1 MFLSSHLEAD
11 LQDTLGENYRA
22 QADLNVGKFTQS
34 PPRVQ
39 PGTLLWE
46 PMLFH
51 QLIPGTKKKKKI
63 QRGETEYI
71 MRRCKVVTN
80 LALRPCLQGDWD
92 AIHMKD
98 PIQPGGGDLVHG
110 R

>member
-1 MFLSSHLEAD
+1 MGAD
-11 LQDTLGENYRA
+11 AFPLANPWYQ
-22 QADLNVGKFTQS
+22 K
-34 PPRVQ
+34 
-39 PGTLLWE
+39 
-46 PMLFH
+46 
-51 QLIPGTKKKKKI
+51 KKKKKI

-71 MRRCKVVTN
+71 MRLCKVVTN

>member
-1 MFLSSHLEAD
+1 MGAD
-11 LQDTLGENYRA
+11 AFPLANSWYPQ
-22 QADLNVGKFTQS
+22 
-34 PPRVQ
+34 
-39 PGTLLWE
+39 
-46 PMLFH
+46 
-51 QLIPGTKKKKKI
+51 KKKKRKRKY
-63 QRGETEYI
+63 RGETEYI
-71 MRRCKVVTN
+71 MHRCKVVAN

>member
-1 MFLSSHLEAD
+1 MH
-11 LQDTLGENYRA
+11 
-22 QADLNVGKFTQS
+22 
-34 PPRVQ
+34 
-39 PGTLLWE
+39 
-46 PMLFH
+46 
-51 QLIPGTKKKKKI
+51 
-63 QRGETEYI
+63 
-71 MRRCKVVTN
+71 RCKVVAN